1 MRGRSRGRPS
11 SFGRTLSYFNQES
24 TIDLQPNSEMLPISA
39 VENLLAQFL
48 DFSGDP
54 NGLELAKEKNAKSK
68 VTPEPSEIKF
78 EKEKMKEEK
87 WNIPTIQEPKP
98 PVEQKKAPIPEKK
111 IENNFKP
118 KLAIDEKSSN

>member
-1 MRGRSRGRPS
+1 
-11 SFGRTLSYFNQES
+11 
-24 TIDLQPNSEMLPISA
+24 MLPISA

-68 VTPEPSEIKF
+68 VAPEPSEIKL

-98 PVEQKKAPIPEKK
+98 PIVEPKKAAPIPEKK
-111 IENNFKP
+111 IENNLKP
-118 KLAIDEKSSN
+118 SPAIDEKPTN